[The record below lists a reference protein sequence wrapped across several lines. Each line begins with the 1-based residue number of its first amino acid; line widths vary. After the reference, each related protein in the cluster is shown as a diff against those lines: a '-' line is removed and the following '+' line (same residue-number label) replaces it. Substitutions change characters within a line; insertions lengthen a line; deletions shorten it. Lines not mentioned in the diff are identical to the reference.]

1 MHKFQKTKLEC
12 YGGGSSSLKLCFWTA
27 ELEREEVQITVSYQ
41 PVLQVPRQE
50 QHRSEQQ
57 SFFQIQSELKLKRKK
72 KMNLLKVIPELK
84 LSEKSKPSESDLDS
98 AVPSVWTCIQLIQK
112 RKGMFNTLHTFRRFQ
127 SIQKRRLTA
136 EKYCKKQISADLKSK
151 TEISER
157 GFQTK
162 GKWSFPKN
170 SMWGKDEN
178 SILYIFSGSNW
189 AFWLTAYIDMDS
201 NGAIE
206 FIMTYCTTPAFSNIP
221 SCPEG
226 WDIYSI
232 CN

>member
-1 MHKFQKTKLEC
+1 MLWRRLLLSETVFLNSWAWKRGSPDNSVLSASAPSSEAGATQKWAAK
-12 YGGGSSSLKLCFWTA
+12 
-27 ELEREEVQITVSYQ
+27 
-41 PVLQVPRQE
+41 
-50 QHRSEQQ
+50 
-57 SFFQIQSELKLKRKK
+57 SFFQIQSEQKLKRKK

-136 EKYCKKQISADLKSK
+136 ERYCKKQISADLKSK
-151 TEISER
+151 NEISER

-206 FIMTYCTTPAFSNIP
+206 FIMTSCTTPAFSNIP